1 MEYGG
6 DQMSNKND
14 EKSFWSTLP
23 GILTGIAAII
33 TAIGGLIIALNVA
46 GIITITPE
54 TPAPTP
60 TITTPTLDGST
71 PTPTITRPT
80 FNITAPTF
88 DRSAPTLTRS
98 APIPIPKLVLSGT
111 ESYTAGGKHWVRYSL
126 SIENWAAF
134 PAELFEPAPDL
145 PPCGLN
151 QNASRTWVE
160 IYDEK
165 GDKYIYG
172 YCALSSPE
180 DLTSIGFAVEQGIS
194 PPNSVYVLLKDR
206 RQGDTY
212 RSNVVSPHS

>member
-54 TPAPTP
+54 TPAPT
-60 TITTPTLDGST
+60 
-71 PTPTITRPT
+71 

-88 DRSAPTLTRS
+88 GRSAPTFGRS